1 MGENLRRLTTFLV
14 STLHH
19 LRRLNVGVWL
29 AAIASFLSVAEASS
43 STVLQTRHV
52 LLVMADGVRWQ
63 EVFTG
68 AEDQLINK
76 ESGGIT
82 KTNEIRKAF
91 WRDTPQAR
99 REALMP
105 FFRTRSPKKAN
116 STATSSGAASRT

>member
-14 STLHH
+14 STFHH
-19 LRRLNVGVWL
+19 LRRLSVGVWL

-43 STVLQTRHV
+43 STALQTRHV

-68 AEDQLINK
+68 AEEQLINK

-82 KTNEIRKAF
+82 KTNEIQKGVLA
-91 WRDTPQAR
+91 
-99 REALMP
+99 
-105 FFRTRSPKKAN
+105 
-116 STATSSGAASRT
+116 